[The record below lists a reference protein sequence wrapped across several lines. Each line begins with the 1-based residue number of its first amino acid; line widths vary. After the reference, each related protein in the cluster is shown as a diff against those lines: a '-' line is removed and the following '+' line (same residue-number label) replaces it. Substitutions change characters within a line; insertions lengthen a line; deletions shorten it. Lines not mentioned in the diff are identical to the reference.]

1 MIVASYNKKTAL
13 IKSEWGDL
21 TIQDA
26 IEVSDLKMPRIE
38 DKFDLFQCQ
47 EFVRQCIIIL
57 TNIQEKDID
66 TIDPIQLIHIYWIYL
81 HKFIIDL
88 NAQRPE
94 SFIPEMITSFTH
106 EGETFL
112 MPTNLEIGETVI
124 LQHGQTVKSF
134 IEASNLL
141 MQFSKMKRDGIT
153 VFPYLIASVVK
164 KERDEVF
171 DESEVA
177 RRGELF
183 FSLPMS
189 IAWEVFFCLSLLTV
203 KSKIDTLKSIR
214 VKERKGIVKRLTILL
229 GRLRLQKAALLEDLK
244 W

>member
-26 IEVSDLKMPRIE
+26 IEVSAIEMPVI
-38 DKFDLFQCQ
+38 DIDFDWYAHP
-47 EFVRQCIIIL
+47 EIIKDYVKIL
-57 TNIQEKDID
+57 TNIPDSD
-66 TIDPIQLIHIYWIYL
+66 SIDPISLNYIFRTYL
-81 HKFIIDL
+81 SKFVIDL

-203 KSKIDTLKSIR
+203 KSKIDTLKFIR